1 MLENA
6 QLITVDADR
15 AAAVVLTRELTL
27 DQPRDQVTDARLRAT
42 AHGVYEAQIDGEPVT
57 ESVLNP
63 GWTAYEWRLQVQE
76 FDVTDLI
83 RAGGSRLEVTVANG
97 WWRGDLGF
105 EKAMA
110 NYGQEIGFAGQLD
123 ITFADGTVQSIV
135 TDADWAGSRPPS
147 PRRWARSGPG

>member
-57 ESVLNP
+57 VI
-63 GWTAYEWRLQVQE
+63 A
-76 FDVTDLI
+76 
-83 RAGGSRLEVTVANG
+83 
-97 WWRGDLGF
+97 
-105 EKAMA
+105 
-110 NYGQEIGFAGQLD
+110 
-123 ITFADGTVQSIV
+123 
-135 TDADWAGSRPPS
+135 RPS
-147 PRRWARSGPG
+147 ARSTGVTTKSPSQRSGRFIARAR